1 MRGNTAPWLSLLVR
15 LNFGFIPH
23 CPEKWHTAG
32 AVDTYTCLL
41 LLLSGSRR
49 PDFLFSYRV
58 CCLFFFLSFN
68 LSGLPGRWIY
78 LPAPAPLG
86 IMSAGLSFFL
96 PYFFFLFF
104 FFPSFLFRFIL
115 SFDISGL
122 LACVYIYLVYIP
134 GRSRAGLLS
143 SQCMALRCLLS
154 SQHYDV
160 VYILCRSFVASRACC
175 TYLCISLGSVGCS
188 LGFC

>member
-58 CCLFFFLSFN
+58 CCLFFFSLSIYLGCRGGGYTCLLLL
-68 LSGLPGRWIY
+68 LSGSCRPDFLFSYRI
-78 LPAPAPLG
+78 
-86 IMSAGLSFFL
+86 FFFFF
-96 PYFFFLFF
+96 FFFLLF
-104 FFPSFLFRFIL
+104 SFVLFSL
-115 SFDISGL
+115 SIYLGCWR
-122 LACVYIYLVYIP
+122 AYIYTWYIYLVDLVPVFIQSVH
-134 GRSRAGLLS
+134 GIALS
-143 SQCMALRCLLS
+143 ALFTALRCSIYLVSQFCGLKSLLYLS
-154 SQHYDV
+154 MHLSR
-160 VYILCRSFVASRACC
+160 ICRM
-175 TYLCISLGSVGCS
+175 
-188 LGFC
+188 

>member
-58 CCLFFFLSFN
+58 CCLFFFSLSIYLGCRGGGYTCLLLL
-68 LSGLPGRWIY
+68 LSGSCRPDFLF
-78 LPAPAPLG
+78 
-86 IMSAGLSFFL
+86 SFR
-96 PYFFFLFF
+96 FFFFFF

-134 GRSRAGLLS
+134 GRSRAGLMQSVHGIALS
-143 SQCMALRCLLS
+143 ALFTALRCSIYLVSQFCGLKSLLYLS
-154 SQHYDV
+154 MHLSR
-160 VYILCRSFVASRACC
+160 ICRM
-175 TYLCISLGSVGCS
+175 
-188 LGFC
+188 